1 MVEHGDLTGVTRNA
15 TIFEKAIDR
24 RHDYDQSLSRL
35 IAAKP
40 QLTAYELYERMSSS
54 STKARVECLQKKYAF
69 AMISQRKF
77 AAALQQR
84 WVPPP
89 ITLQSP

>member
-1 MVEHGDLTGVTRNA
+1 MIEHGDLTCVTSNP
-15 TIFEKAIDR
+15 TIVEKAIDGGY
-24 RHDYDQSLSRL
+24 DYDQSLSRL

-40 QLTAYELYERMSSS
+40 QLTLYELYERMSSS